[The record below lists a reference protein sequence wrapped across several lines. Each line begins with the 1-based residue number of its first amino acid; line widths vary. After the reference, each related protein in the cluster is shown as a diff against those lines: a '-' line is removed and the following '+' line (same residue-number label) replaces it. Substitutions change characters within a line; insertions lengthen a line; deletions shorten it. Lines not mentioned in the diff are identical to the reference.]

1 MTSPDEWRRDGP
13 CLQFDLT
20 GGLADHRVAE
30 CGNHSLGRQHFSA
43 SRPTNR
49 GVGGRCG
56 KFRWMPPARKIAFIG
71 SHSVRKTNAVH
82 SFAGAV
88 GRSGRSVE
96 VGREVVRFSPM
107 GMNERATPEAQLW
120 VIMAQIREELELR
133 SRAEVLVLDRALID
147 NFAYFLR
154 ATKGQDPFD
163 VTPFLARWSD
173 TYDLYVRLRPDTPLL
188 ADGVRS
194 TNERFRNEIEK
205 ILDMIIPKFVP
216 QDRLIELWASEVT
229 DSYDW
234 PSLVERLC
242 GPPLRGPVVEQPVSY
257 HPTLWD

>member
-1 MTSPDEWRRDGP
+1 M
-13 CLQFDLT
+13 
-20 GGLADHRVAE
+20 AA
-30 CGNHSLGRQHFSA
+30 
-43 SRPTNR
+43 
-49 GVGGRCG
+49 
-56 KFRWMPPARKIAFIG
+56 ARKIAFIG
-71 SHSVRKTNAVH
+71 SHAVRKTNAVH

-96 VGREVVRFSPM
+96 VGREVVRFSPL

-133 SRAEVLVLDRALID
+133 TRAEVLVLDRAVVD

-154 ATKGQDPFD
+154 VTKGQDPFD
-163 VTPFLARWSD
+163 VTPLVARWST

-205 ILDMIIPKFVP
+205 VLDVIIPKYVP
-216 QDRLIELWASEVT
+216 ADRLIELWASEVT
-229 DSYDW
+229 ESYDW
-234 PSLVERLC
+234 AGLVERLC
-242 GPPLRGPVVEQPVSY
+242 GPPTPGHTAAQEVTFA
-257 HPTLWD
+257 PTLWD

>member
-1 MTSPDEWRRDGP
+1 M
-13 CLQFDLT
+13 
-20 GGLADHRVAE
+20 
-30 CGNHSLGRQHFSA
+30 
-43 SRPTNR
+43 PT
-49 GVGGRCG
+49 
-56 KFRWMPPARKIAFIG
+56 ARKIAFIG

-96 VGREVVRFSPM
+96 VGREVVRFSPL

-133 SRAEVLVLDRALID
+133 TRADVLVLDRAVVD

-154 ATKGQDPFD
+154 ATKGSDPFD
-163 VTPFLARWSD
+163 VTPLVARWCT
-173 TYDLYVRLRPDTPLL
+173 TYDLFVRLRPDTPLQ

-205 ILDMIIPKFVP
+205 ILDVIIPRYVP
-216 QDRLIELWASEVT
+216 DDRLMELCASEVT
-229 DSYDW
+229 EAYDW

-242 GPPLRGPVVEQPVSY
+242 GPPPPGPLTPRPVTY
-257 HPTLWD
+257 TPTLWD